1 MEPLTTREP
10 DFGQLMKVLNNEAPE
25 RPVLFELFLN
35 DELYGLLAG
44 DAVCQMTDAA
54 APYRKIITAFKNAG
68 YDYATLDGTTN
79 FTFPTLSKEGKESH
93 SANSGVVI
101 TDRASFEA
109 YPWSDPKTWDFS
121 PLELAS
127 TVLPDG
133 MKIITKGP
141 GGIEENAID
150 LVGYDNLCF
159 MLYDDPQLLAD
170 IFSHIG
176 ERMVEYYKRCIAYD
190 CVGAIIVNDDW
201 GYKSQTLFPPALLR
215 EHVFPWCRRIVEE
228 AHKAGKKA
236 ILHSCGNLQTVMDE
250 IIDDMKFD
258 AKHSYEDV
266 IIPVEDAYRKWGDRI
281 AILGGID
288 VDYMCVSS
296 QEDIAGRCGAMLDL
310 TTEKGGYAL
319 GTGNSVPTYIP
330 YEKYFA
336 MTKTAINRG

>member
-1 MEPLTTREP
+1 MEPMTTRNP
-10 DFGQLMKVLNNEAPE
+10 DFNQLLKVLNKEVPD

-35 DELYGLLAG
+35 DELYSLLAG
-44 DAVCQMTDAA
+44 EEIASMSDDAA
-54 APYRKIITAFKNAG
+54 HYRTVITAFKNAG
-68 YDYATLDGTTN
+68 YDYATLDGTLDFWFLT
-79 FTFPTLSKEGKESH
+79 PEKEGKESH

-109 YPWSDPKTWDFS
+109 YPWPNPITADYS

-150 LVGYDNLCF
+150 LVGYDNLCY
-159 MLYDDPQLLAD
+159 MLYDDEKLLAD
-170 IFSHIG
+170 IFHNIG
-176 ERMVEYYKRCIAYD
+176 ERLYQYYKRCIAHD

-201 GYKSQTLFPPALLR
+201 GFKSQTLFPPSLLR
-215 EHVFPWCRRIVEE
+215 EHVFPWNRLIVEE

-236 ILHSCGNLQTVMDE
+236 ILHSCGNLSSIMDE
-250 IIDDMKFD
+250 IIDDLKFD

-266 IIPVEDAYRKWGDRI
+266 ITPVEEAYEKWSGRI
-281 AILGGID
+281 AIMGGID
-288 VDYMCVSS
+288 VDFMCVST
-296 QEDIAGRCGAMLDL
+296 EDAIAKRCSDMLDRVVK
-310 TTEKGGYAL
+310 KGGYAL

-330 YEKYFA
+330 YEKYFT
-336 MTKTAINRG
+336 MVRTALNRG